1 MSVTPL
7 QRRVSVAP
15 MMAYTDR
22 HFRYLLRLV
31 SPTTLLYTEMITAQA
46 VAHGSHER
54 LLGYDAAEHPVALQL
69 GGSDPQLLAAAA
81 RAGATLG
88 YDEINLNVG
97 CPSER
102 VRSGSFGAC
111 LMADPGLV
119 ADCLRAM
126 IEAVPSAVPVTVK
139 CRIGIDAQDDYGF
152 FQWFVRTVA
161 ASGVRVFIV
170 HARKACLSGLSPRE
184 NREIPP
190 LRYEIPQRLKRERPD
205 LTVVLNGGL
214 RSVTQ
219 CCGWL
224 PHFDGIM
231 LGRQVCEDP
240 WLLAELDASLLPGS
254 TSPTRANVVRAI
266 RRLRRSH
273 ARSRPSTGEPAA
285 SCAGSVRGLSRS
297 QGLAPQVERTHR
309 ARRCRRRFAAQRTTF
324 SAGRGGIGGA
334 CAARRGA
341 SGADGNLNVPCIIRG
356 QPATAGVA
364 ACRSTGLCR

>member
-1 MSVTPL
+1 MRIAPL

-46 VAHGSHER
+46 IAHGGRER
-54 LLGYDAAEHPVALQL
+54 LLAYDAAEHPVALQL
-69 GGSDPQLLAAAA
+69 GGSDARLLADAAAA
-81 RAGATLG
+81 GAALG

-126 IEAVPSAVPVTVK
+126 IGAAPADVPVTVK

-152 FQWFVRTVA
+152 FERFVSIVA
-161 ASGVRVFIV
+161 ESGVRVFIV
-170 HARKACLSGLSPRE
+170 HARKALLSGVSPRE

-190 LRYEIPQRLKRERPD
+190 LRYEVPQRLKRERPD

-214 RSVTQ
+214 RTVAQ
-219 CCGWL
+219 ACEWL

-231 LGRQVCEDP
+231 FGRQVCEDP
-240 WLLAELDASLLPGS
+240 WLLAQLDAMLVPGA
-254 TSPTRANVVRAI
+254 TSPTRAGVVARYADYVD
-266 RRLRRSH
+266 RRLEEGHRPASLLRHAQALFTGFAGARAWRRLLSERI
-273 ARSRPSTGEPAA
+273 ARGDADGEVLRGALPALRA
-285 SCAGSVRGLSRS
+285 AAVAG
-297 QGLAPQVERTHR
+297 
-309 ARRCRRRFAAQRTTF
+309 
-324 SAGRGGIGGA
+324 
-334 CAARRGA
+334 AARYAAAR
-341 SGADGNLNVPCIIRG
+341 
-356 QPATAGVA
+356 PA
-364 ACRSTGLCR
+364 RTGT